1 MYILVMK
8 SRRLWCLPK
17 LCNLICWDAFCL
29 KHLNNIHLLVSL
41 LECRMWGIL
50 NCSFQCHS
58 AYRQSTWK
66 VIQMISSIFTWV
78 YCTLSLL
85 PVIPVCLLYTV
96 LMLPKYFCLLSEFLL
111 GPFFFFLREDMW
123 TEQDQLTI
131 RVSGKLEEILAAY
144 VCCPLSTVPGWYEWI
159 NDGYCYFCHNYN
171 GPKW

>member
-111 GPFFFFLREDMW
+111 GPFFFFWERICGQSKINSLSGYLVNWRKFWQLMYVAHWAQCLADMS
-123 TEQDQLTI
+123 E
-131 RVSGKLEEILAAY
+131 
-144 VCCPLSTVPGWYEWI
+144 
-159 NDGYCYFCHNYN
+159 
-171 GPKW
+171 

>member
-111 GPFFFFLREDMW
+111 GPFFFFFWERICGQSKINSLSGYLVNWRKFWQLMYFAHWAQCLADMS
-123 TEQDQLTI
+123 E
-131 RVSGKLEEILAAY
+131 
-144 VCCPLSTVPGWYEWI
+144 
-159 NDGYCYFCHNYN
+159 
-171 GPKW
+171 